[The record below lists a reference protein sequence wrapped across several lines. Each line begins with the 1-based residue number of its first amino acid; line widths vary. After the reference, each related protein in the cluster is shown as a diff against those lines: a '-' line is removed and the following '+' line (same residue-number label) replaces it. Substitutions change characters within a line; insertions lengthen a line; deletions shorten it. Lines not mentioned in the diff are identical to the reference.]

1 VSFQGRPASSD
12 AGLFFATKALHDG
25 NMLKLLIYWGSW
37 AWFPFAAACVWLIFR
52 GRADHRLIA
61 GAALVVSA
69 IPAYARFV
77 EPRLLVTHRETIIL
91 PGANAASPSIR
102 IALFGDPHIGMFGHA
117 MPIRRIV
124 DRINAEEV
132 DAVFLAGD
140 LTYHPDPDEI
150 PESFAALGDLEA
162 PLFAVLGNHDVGF
175 PGNDLTDPLFAALGD
190 AGAEILHNRAFE
202 ARIGGHD
209 LVVSGASDLWQ
220 SRQDFRFSAD
230 LPKGKPVLLLTHNPD
245 TALVVPDG
253 FRYDLML
260 AGHTHGGQVRIPI
273 LYHSFLPVTG
283 PFDKELHRFASPAG
297 ERLVYVTTGTGMVG
311 VPMRFLMPPR
321 VDILTIHLPE

>member
-1 VSFQGRPASSD
+1 
-12 AGLFFATKALHDG
+12 
-25 NMLKLLIYWGSW
+25 MLKLLIYWGSW
-37 AWFPFAAACVWLIFR
+37 AWFPFAAGCVWVILR
-52 GRADHRLIA
+52 GRTVHKAMAAAVLI
-61 GAALVVSA
+61 VSA

-77 EPRLLVTHRETIIL
+77 EPRLLVTHHETILL
-91 PGANAASPSIR
+91 PGASESSPSIR
-102 IALFGDPHIGMFGHA
+102 IALFGDPHIGIFGHA

-124 DRINAEEV
+124 SRINAEGV

-150 PESFAALGDLEA
+150 PDDFDALGDLEA

-175 PGNDLTDPLFAALGD
+175 PGNDLTDPLFAALGE
-190 AGAEILHNRAFE
+190 AGAEIMHNRAFE
-202 ARIGGHD
+202 TEIGGNA
-209 LVVSGASDLWQ
+209 LIVSGASDLWQ
-220 SRQDFRFSAD
+220 RKQDFGFSAA
-230 LPKGKPVLLLTHNPD
+230 LPKSKPVLLLTHNPD
-245 TALVVPDG
+245 TALVVPDD
-253 FRYDLML
+253 FKYDLML
-260 AGHTHGGQVRIPI
+260 AGHTHGGQVRIPVI
-273 LYHSFLPVTG
+273 YRSVLPVSG